1 MSPPYDY
8 DLLVW
13 ADRVLCVAT
22 GLDGPGA
29 VAVRGDRIAAAG
41 AEVDGSARREID
53 IVDGVLMPGL
63 VDLHAH
69 PGNGGPAAA
78 TAPSRSRYGIDADAE
93 LLARGTT
100 TVMSQGDAGAD
111 NWPAYRHD
119 VVDASR
125 TRVRMAL
132 HLSRRGE
139 TDPDCPYGSL
149 EDADVGACVAAIA
162 SDPQLIWGIA
172 MNTSTS
178 IGLDPQA
185 VMERGLQAAE
195 ESGTP
200 ILFGTRMQ
208 QDWPLDE
215 QLPLL
220 RPGDVVTY
228 CFNPLVEGAVEAGRL
243 RRSVWEARE
252 RGVLFDIGHGMASFS
267 YAVAEPAIGEGF
279 LPDTISSDQYLR
291 HVGSQPQ
298 HDLALTMSKVI
309 AAGMSERDAVER
321 VTVVPARLLGLEGEV
336 GTLAPGS
343 CADLVVLHEQPHTP
357 LVDVEGAERIGTLR
371 QAGLVVRAGQVMAE
385 RQEEV
390 RPR

>member
-13 ADRVLCVAT
+13 ADRVLCVAST
-22 GLDGPGA
+22 APA
-29 VAVRGDRIAAAG
+29 RWRCEAHRIAAAG
-41 AEVDGSARREID
+41 ADGSARREID

-69 PGNGGPAAA
+69 PGNGGPTAA

-162 SDPQLIWGIA
+162 GDPQLIWGIA

-267 YAVAEPAIGEGF
+267 YAVAERAIGEGF

-385 RQEEV
+385 RQEEA

>member
-1 MSPPYDY
+1 
-8 DLLVW
+8 
-13 ADRVLCVAT
+13 
-22 GLDGPGA
+22 
-29 VAVRGDRIAAAG
+29 
-41 AEVDGSARREID
+41 
-53 IVDGVLMPGL
+53 
-63 VDLHAH
+63 
-69 PGNGGPAAA
+69 
-78 TAPSRSRYGIDADAE
+78 
-93 LLARGTT
+93 
-100 TVMSQGDAGAD
+100 MSQGDAG
-111 NWPAYRHD
+111 
-119 VVDASR
+119 
-125 TRVRMAL
+125 
-132 HLSRRGE
+132 
-139 TDPDCPYGSL
+139 
-149 EDADVGACVAAIA
+149 
-162 SDPQLIWGIA
+162 DPQLIWGIA

-178 IGLDPQA
+178 IRLDPHA
-185 VMERGLQAAE
+185 VMERGPQAAE

-200 ILFGTRMQ
+200 FLFGTRMQ

-228 CFNPLVEGAVEAGRL
+228 CFNSLAEGAVEAGRL
-243 RRSVWEARE
+243 RRSVCEARE
-252 RGVLFDIGHGMASFS
+252 RGVLFDIGHSMASFS
-267 YAVAEPAIGEGF
+267 YAVAERAIGEGF